1 MKRLRGAEKARE
13 YQIDKIVKKKLRQ
26 DQINERLALVE
37 DAKRNRE
44 LEIENSYIE
53 KVKEIKAKRSK
64 A

>member
-44 LEIENSYIE
+44 LEVENSYIE